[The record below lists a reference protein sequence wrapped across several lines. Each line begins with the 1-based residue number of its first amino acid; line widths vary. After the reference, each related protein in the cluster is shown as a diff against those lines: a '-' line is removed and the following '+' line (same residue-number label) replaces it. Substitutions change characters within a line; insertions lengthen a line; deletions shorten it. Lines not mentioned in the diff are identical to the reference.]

1 MTAYIIFGITYG
13 FIAGV
18 QPGPFQT
25 YIISQTIKRG
35 WKHTLPA
42 SFAPIISDGPIFLLS
57 VFILSTIPE
66 NFLYIIRI
74 CGGVFLIYLAFN
86 AYKSWKNFN
95 PDEKIEGTTKNRTLI
110 NAVFVNL
117 LNPNPYLGW
126 SLIMGPLFLEGW
138 NDMPVY
144 GISLI
149 ISFYLTLVLMLAL
162 TIFVFAYARRLG
174 PKVSKAL
181 LGLSSIAL
189 LGFGLYQFFYGIYYF
204 I

>member
-1 MTAYIIFGITYG
+1 MTAYLIFGITYG

-35 WKHTLPA
+35 WKQTLPA
-42 SFAPIISDGPIFLLS
+42 SFAPIISDGPIFILT

-66 NFLYIIRI
+66 DFLFVIRI
-74 CGGVFLIYLAFN
+74 IGGIFLVYLSFN
-86 AYKSWKNFN
+86 AYKSWKIFEPN
-95 PDEKIEGTTKNRTLI
+95 EQIESDAKNKTLI
-110 NAVFVNL
+110 NAVIVNL

-126 SLIMGPLFLEGW
+126 SLIMGPIFLEGW
-138 NDMPVY
+138 NDVPAY

-149 ISFYLTLVLMLAL
+149 ISFYSTLVFMLAI
-162 TIFVFAYARRLG
+162 TILVFAFARRLG
-174 PKVSKAL
+174 PMVSKTL
-181 LGLSSIAL
+181 LGLSSLAL
-189 LGFGLYQFFYGIYYF
+189 LAFGIYQLVVGIKHF